1 MRDRTLALIAALV
14 FVAASADAQVA
25 TFSAID
31 DASPGVCYDPAT
43 TAPDALN
50 PNILHIG
57 VHSGFSSTS
66 WTNIGCIASTTSFHS
81 RLMNDTIAARIEA
94 PAGFYI
100 SRVTFTQTGSATSSR
115 VGQVFAGAQWV
126 VDGDALPGSLSGGT
140 IDLTGQ
146 FRTVVPVSFS
156 IFLGAKI
163 NGTSGSASASVAN
176 PALVVELLPLPAA
189 CANGIDDDGDGFV
202 DFGADSG
209 CGSASDTLE
218 NPECD
223 DQLDNDGDSL
233 FDTLDSDCSSPSDA
247 TERASS
253 ASASGSCGVGPEL
266 AALMPV
272 LGRLRRRFLA

>member
-1 MRDRTLALIAALV
+1 MGLV
-14 FVAASADAQVA
+14 LGLLAASPAFAQTA
-25 TFSAID
+25 TFSDID
-31 DASPGVCYDPAT
+31 DAHAGVCYDPAT
-43 TAPDALN
+43 TAADALN
-50 PNILHIG
+50 PNILRIG

-66 WTNIGCIASTTSFHS
+66 WTNIGCIASTTSFYS
-81 RLMNDTIAARIEA
+81 RLMSDTIAARVLA

-100 SRVTFTQTGSATSSR
+100 SRVTFTQTGTATASR
-115 VGQVFAGAQWV
+115 VAQVFAGAQWV
-126 VDGDALPGSLSGGT
+126 VDGDALPAGLSGGVA
-140 IDLTGQ
+140 DLTGQ
-146 FRTVVPVSFS
+146 FKTVVPVSFS
-156 IFLGAKI
+156 IFLGAKV

-209 CGSASDTLE
+209 CGSAADTLE

-233 FDTLDSDCSSPSDA
+233 FDTLDSDCSAPSDA